1 MTPTV
6 IQRLR
11 EALRLE
17 RQRGAFPGLSA
28 KVRVEGETD
37 DAIAAIEQELAAK
50 DAEIAELR
58 KRPTLEEVLAAM
70 DRVPRDSMGVNMGV
84 AACAIRVNSLYAEKA
99 RAEAPK

>member
-11 EALRLE
+11 DELGDRILLLPGGIARAL
-17 RQRGAFPGLSA
+17 
-28 KVRVEGETD
+28 
-37 DAIAAIEQELAAK
+37 AAVEQELAAK
-50 DAEIAELR
+50 DAELAELR

-84 AACAIRVNSLYAEKA
+84 AACAIKVYSLYAEKA
-99 RAEAPK
+99 RAEAPR

>member
-37 DAIAAIEQELAAK
+37 DAIAAVEQELAAK

-58 KRPTLEEVLAAM
+58 KRPRLDEVLSYLPSVFAREPALLEQI
-70 DRVPRDSMGVNMGV
+70 GVEMR
-84 AACAIRVNSLYAEKA
+84 ALYAEKA